1 MNKPCVANSSHRKSE
16 RGNVLAYTV
25 LSVLFLFFAVGLGVD
40 LGHLYLAKAELQ
52 TASDAAAL
60 AGASALTVTPVSV
73 RIATAVDRAVN
84 TMNLNKYNFNNR
96 TFGVDRNQLCGAQ
109 QACVEFAIN
118 LNGTYKKEGA
128 LTPAEAEDVRFVR
141 VRTPSVPINTFFA
154 LTLLGTQN
162 LDAKAT
168 SGLSIPGNVSFCP
181 APLTA
186 TFCDP
191 ADSTCVFDERLWGTC
206 PTIDPNGI
214 QEYPD
219 GSTCNP
225 KLEFCKGCTYVI
237 RYSGGNFNSPGNF
250 GALDC
255 GGKLIDNLAAY
266 GDACKCGN
274 LSAGDSVV
282 VDTKTGVN
290 AGPIA
295 GGLNVRFDLYT
306 HGLKEQDWETMPPDT
321 NIEQGTPSGT
331 GSNEVWTGITWEQYE
346 AGIPSTPPDESHTFP
361 GMDEPGIT
369 NRRVLVLPLI
379 LNTSWTNGS
388 STVEISSMGGFF
400 MRNQANGTNGDIKA
414 EYIGDNIIGVVG
426 GSPTGGGATNV
437 VTPVLYR

>member
-1 MNKPCVANSSHRKSE
+1 MKKQCAANSSHRKSE

-40 LGHLYLAKAELQ
+40 LSHLYLAKAELQ
-52 TASDAAAL
+52 NAADAAAL
-60 AGASALTVTPVSV
+60 AGASALTVTPVSE
-73 RIATAVDRAVN
+73 RIKTARKRAID

-96 TFGVDRNQLCGAQ
+96 TFGVDPNQPLLCGAG
-109 QACVEFAIN
+109 QACLEFAIN
-118 LNGTYKKEGA
+118 LNGTYKKETD
-128 LTPAEAEDVRFVR
+128 LTFAEEEDVRFIR
-141 VRTPSVPINTFFA
+141 ARTPSEPINMFFA

-186 TFCDP
+186 TLCDP
-191 ADSTCVFDERLWGTC
+191 ADPTCIYEERLWGNC
-206 PTIDPNGI
+206 PTADPNGI
-214 QEYPD
+214 QNYPD
-219 GSTCNP
+219 GSDCNP

-266 GDACKCGN
+266 GEACKCGN
-274 LSAGDSVV
+274 VTAGDSIV

-306 HGLKEQDWETMPPDT
+306 NGLKERDWEIMPPDT
-321 NIEQGTPSGT
+321 NIEQGTSSGN
-331 GSNEVWTGITWEQYE
+331 GSNEVWTGISWAQYE
-346 AGIPSTPPDESHTFP
+346 LGQPMVTPPDPSRD
-361 GMDEPGIT
+361 GVT

-388 STVEISSMGGFF
+388 STVEVSSMGGFF
-400 MRNQANGTNGDIKA
+400 MRNQANGTNGEIVA
-414 EYIGDNIIGVVG
+414 EYIGDNVTGVVG
-426 GSPTGGGATNV
+426 GDPTGGGATNV